1 MTFLVLALY
10 LIVLLLFKPLRC
22 ETEKLVIRG
31 KTRKIYFYSQMMK
44 HFGALAGTKFEGGK
58 FSAWYVGS

>member
-10 LIVLLLFKPLRC
+10 LIVLLLFRC